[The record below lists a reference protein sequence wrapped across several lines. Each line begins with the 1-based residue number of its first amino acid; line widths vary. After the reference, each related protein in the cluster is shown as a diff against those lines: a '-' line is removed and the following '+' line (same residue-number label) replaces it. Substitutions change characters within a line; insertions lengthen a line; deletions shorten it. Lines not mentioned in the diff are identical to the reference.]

1 MQDTSASTVAHPPD
15 AASAPPVSAPTALA
29 QALGT
34 SSASPPASLVELA
47 GGLSFPAFSTTSQEV
62 SALVEGAGAFDLG
75 YRGRISVGSADHLR
89 WLNGM
94 LTNNIQG
101 LAEGAGN
108 YSFVLNAQG
117 RIQGDC
123 DAFRRPDHLLVIT
136 ERSQVP
142 ALMAH
147 FDHFII
153 MDDVALEDISS
164 TRTALGLAGPLAP
177 QLLGALGVPLA
188 AAPSDSLWLM
198 QTGICGV
205 PVQLTG
211 GYPTASP
218 RYELWCANE
227 NVRMLWDVLLAAG
240 AVPCGLRAAEAL
252 RVLEATPRYG
262 VDLTERDLPQET
274 SQNRALHFAKGCYL
288 GQEIVERIRSRG
300 AVHRRLTQFTLS
312 AEPAALPVE
321 LTSTGA
327 AVGRITSTALYNGT
341 HYGLGIVRADA
352 VERQPTLDYPGGTAT
367 LSLIPRLRA
376 QRRNPDRKVHHH
388 ARPAIRIYRHRS
400 SQVHPRRRA
409 ARRRLPG

>member
-1 MQDTSASTVAHPPD
+1 MARFDLTPIAITAPAPPAGLLPEGYNFLQASAMQDTSATTVAHSPD

-29 QALGT
+29 RALGP
-34 SSASPPASLVELA
+34 SSASLEELA
-47 GGLSFPAFSTTSQEV
+47 GALSFPAFSVTSQEV

-75 YRGRISVGSADHLR
+75 YRGRIAIGSADRLR

-94 LTNNIQG
+94 LTNNIQE

-136 ERSQVP
+136 DRSQVP

-177 QLLGALGVPLA
+177 QLLGALGVPLPTA
-188 AAPSDSLWLM
+188 ASDSLWLM
-198 QTGICGV
+198 QTSICGV

-211 GYPTASP
+211 GYPTVSP
-218 RYELWCANE
+218 RYELWCASE

-262 VDLTERDLPQET
+262 IDLTERDLPQET

-300 AVHRRLTQFTLS
+300 AVHRRLAQFTLS

-327 AVGRITSTALYNGT
+327 AAGRITSSALYNGT

-352 VERQPTLDYPGGTAT
+352 VERHPSLDYPGGTAT
-367 LSLIPRLRA
+367 IVPHPPL
-376 QRRNPDRKVHHH
+376 
-388 ARPAIRIYRHRS
+388 ARTA
-400 SQVHPRRRA
+400 SQP
-409 ARRRLPG
+409 L